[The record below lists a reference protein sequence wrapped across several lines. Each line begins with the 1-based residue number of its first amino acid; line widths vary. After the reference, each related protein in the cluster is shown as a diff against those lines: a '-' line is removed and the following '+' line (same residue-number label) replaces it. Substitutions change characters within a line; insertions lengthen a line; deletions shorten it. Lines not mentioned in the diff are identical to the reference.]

1 MASNNYI
8 KQKNLKFRNEVIN
21 QSHALGIKVRPV
33 WRPLHK
39 SKYLKNMPKMKLET
53 TLNLENRII
62 NLPSSPNIL
71 SKIS

>member
-1 MASNNYI
+1 
-8 KQKNLKFRNEVIN
+8 
-21 QSHALGIKVRPV
+21 VRPV

-39 SKYLKNMPKMKLET
+39 SKYLKNMPKMRLET